1 VIPTKFFKILKKIA
15 FCLKFKSNLNK
26 RLIMVNPQNAV
37 MMPNNQKLWPAK
49 GGAVEVLKSV

>member
-1 VIPTKFFKILKKIA
+1 
-15 FCLKFKSNLNK
+15 
-26 RLIMVNPQNAV
+26 MVNPQNAV